1 MEPQFIRTP
10 TGEELVVL
18 ARADYEALL
27 ADSAEAGEDAAD
39 AALYLARKADLDAG
53 LDQVLPP
60 PVSAA
65 LLRGE
70 RLLRALRRWR
80 GVTQKELASRTGL
93 AQGYLSEIEVGAK
106 VGSGDALGRIA
117 SALDVPAEWILTSRT
132 AP

>member
-27 ADSAEAGEDAAD
+27 ADSVDADEDAAD
-39 AALYLARKADLDAG
+39 AALYLARKADLDEG
-53 LDQVLPP
+53 RDQVLPP
-60 PVSAA
+60 SVSAS
-65 LLRGE
+65 LRRGE

-80 GVTQKELASRTGL
+80 GVTQTELASRTGL

-106 VGSGDALGRIA
+106 AGSDDALSRIA
-117 SALDVPAEWILTSRT
+117 SALDVPVEWIRT